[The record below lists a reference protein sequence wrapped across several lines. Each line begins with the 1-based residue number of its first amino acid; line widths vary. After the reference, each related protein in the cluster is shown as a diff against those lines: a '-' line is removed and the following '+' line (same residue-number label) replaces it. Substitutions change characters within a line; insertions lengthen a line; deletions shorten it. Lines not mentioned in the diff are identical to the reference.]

1 MFKVG
6 ILGAS
11 SPQAGEIIR
20 ILINHP
26 EIEIISLYAPNFLGR
41 NVSSVH
47 HGLIGEQSLTFS
59 DKVNLED
66 IDLLFITEKS
76 EVSQKVLEQL
86 DSLEDL
92 YLISLSRDFIPD
104 NLLSEFEIGL
114 SEINRKALVRGAKRA
129 WLPSPA
135 VVSSLVALV
144 PLAQY
149 MLLNSDI
156 GIEISL
162 PSDLKEV
169 DVEKE
174 ARFMS
179 DVLKDNQASF
189 GGKLNLNYNTGDSE
203 RSQSIIISL
212 KSSLPLEEIEKVYD
226 QIYDDHNFAF
236 LTLNDISTREV
247 EGTQKIVMKL
257 EKPSPDILNIHVVSD
272 ARLRGG
278 AGDAIHVMN
287 LFFGLHEK
295 TGLNLKPSRFS
306 NF

>member
-66 IDLLFITEKS
+66 INLLFITEKS

-104 NLLSEFEIGL
+104 NLLAEFEIGL

-162 PSDLKEV
+162 PSDLKGV

-189 GGKLNLNYNTGDSE
+189 GGKINLNYNTADSE

-257 EKPSPDILNIHVVSD
+257 EKPSPDILNIHIVSD

>member
-104 NLLSEFEIGL
+104 NLLAEFEIGL

-156 GIEISL
+156 EIEISL
-162 PSDLKEV
+162 PSDLKGV

-189 GGKLNLNYNTGDSE
+189 GGKINLNYNIGDSE

-257 EKPSPDILNIHVVSD
+257 EKPSPDILNIHIVSD